1 MFTCFLL
8 NYRVP
13 VSLQNAYTY
22 ISLACSSQQ
31 SCKALK
37 GDLPEVTQVV
47 RVRARSNLRS
57 NHFKFHVLP
66 AVPSHLPGAKGVV
79 KILLREEDEIAL
91 DNLGAKERKLS
102 SL

>member
-1 MFTCFLL
+1 MFIFFLL

-13 VSLQNAYTY
+13 ASLQNAYTY
-22 ISLACSSQQ
+22 IFLVCSFQQ
-31 SCKALK
+31 SGKTPK
-37 GDLPEVTQVV
+37 DDLPEVTHVV
-47 RVRARSNLRS
+47 RGRVRSKLQSND
-57 NHFKFHVLP
+57 FKFHVLP

-79 KILLREEDEIAL
+79 KILLRKRDEIAL

>member
-1 MFTCFLL
+1 MFLSTVLHD
-8 NYRVP
+8 
-13 VSLQNAYTY
+13 S
-22 ISLACSSQQ
+22 
-31 SCKALK
+31 K
-37 GDLPEVTQVV
+37 GDSPEVTQVV
-47 RVRARSNLRS
+47 RGRARSNLRS
-57 NHFKFHVLP
+57 NDFKFHVLP